1 MNEKFNEQTETT
13 AQTVETEEEK
23 KGVTEEQVSLGK
35 FKDVNA
41 LLHAYNSLQAEFTK
55 RCQRIKELEGAQ
67 NVEKATAPTN
77 SEVQCSEE
85 KVSTGITDKDKEQ
98 ILKDYLKGLL
108 GAKQQAV
115 ILDGVGGGINTPI
128 SRPKSLA
135 EAGKLAQEILK

>member
-13 AQTVETEEEK
+13 AQTVQAEEEK

-77 SEVQCSEE
+77 SEVQCSDE